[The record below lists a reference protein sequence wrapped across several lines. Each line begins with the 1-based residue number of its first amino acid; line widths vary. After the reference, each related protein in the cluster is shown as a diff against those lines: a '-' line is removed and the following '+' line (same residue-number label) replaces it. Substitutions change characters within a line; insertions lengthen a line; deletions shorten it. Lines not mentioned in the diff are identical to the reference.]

1 MVLVILAVMWVV
13 VLVPP
18 LLRSRQDSRPSDSV
32 VSFRRQ
38 LSTLQRT
45 GPQLR
50 PVGRAQAAARS
61 GARSLSGAGSRSSR
75 SAYGLSYGSSYG
87 SSGGYGNGY
96 GHAGYGAARPAY
108 AAGSYRMSRVA
119 VRRRRQNVLFVLAV
133 AAAGTLLLALGS
145 QSAPVWYAHVVADV
159 LLAGYLYLLV
169 QLRKLEEQRD
179 RGLGPVWSSAA

>member
-61 GARSLSGAGSRSSR
+61 GARSLASVGPRVARSSY
-75 SAYGLSYGSSYG
+75 AQPYGHGQRDPYGYGSS
-87 SSGGYGNGY
+87 
-96 GHAGYGAARPAY
+96 ARASFG
-108 AAGSYRMSRVA
+108 GSYRVGKVA
-119 VRRRRQNVLFVLAV
+119 ARRRRQNILFVLAV
-133 AAAGTLLLALGS
+133 AAAGTLLLAVGS
-145 QSAPVWYAHVVADV
+145 ASTPVWYAHVVVDV
-159 LLAGYLYLLV
+159 LLAGYVYLLV
-169 QLRKLEEQRD
+169 QMRKVEEQRH
-179 RGLGPVWSSAA
+179 RGLRPSWSSAA

>member
-1 MVLVILAVMWVV
+1 MTLLVLVILAVMWVV

-50 PVGRAQAAARS
+50 PVGRAQAVARS
-61 GARSLSGAGSRSSR
+61 GARSLASVGPRVGRSNYAPSYGYGQGG
-75 SAYGLSYGSSYG
+75 AYGYGK
-87 SSGGYGNGY
+87 
-96 GHAGYGAARPAY
+96 AARTSFG
-108 AAGSYRMSRVA
+108 AGSYRMSKVA
-119 VRRRRQNVLFVLAV
+119 ARRRRQNILFILAV

-145 QSAPVWYAHVVADV
+145 ASTPVWYAHVVVDV
-159 LLAGYLYLLV
+159 LLAGYVYLLV
-169 QLRKLEEQRD
+169 QMRKVEEHRH
-179 RGLGPVWSSAA
+179 RGLRPSWSSAA

>member
-1 MVLVILAVMWVV
+1 VTLLVLVILAVMWVV

-50 PVGRAQAAARS
+50 PVGRVAPSRS
-61 GARSLSGAGSRSSR
+61 GPRGLAGVGAHPGTRS
-75 SAYGLSYGSSYG
+75 
-87 SSGGYGNGY
+87 
-96 GHAGYGAARPAY
+96 AGYGRGYGSGYGFQARR
-108 AAGSYRMSRVA
+108 AGTSYRMSRVTA
-119 VRRRRQNVLFVLAV
+119 RRRRQNVLFVLGV

-145 QSAPVWYAHVVADV
+145 ASRYVWYANAVADV
-159 LLAGYLYLLV
+159 LLAGYVYLLV
-169 QLRKLEEQRD
+169 QLRKLDEQRQ
-179 RGLGPVWSSAA
+179 RTLRPAWSSAA

>member
-1 MVLVILAVMWVV
+1 MWVV

-50 PVGRAQAAARS
+50 PVGRAQAVASS
-61 GARSLSGAGSRSSR
+61 GARSLASVGPRAGRS
-75 SAYGLSYGSSYG
+75 
-87 SSGGYGNGY
+87 GYGYSQG
-96 GHAGYGAARPAY
+96 AGYGYGTSARASFGG
-108 AAGSYRMSRVA
+108 GSYRMSKVA
-119 VRRRRQNVLFVLAV
+119 ARRRRQNILFVLAV

-145 QSAPVWYAHVVADV
+145 ASTPVWYAHVVVDV
-159 LLAGYLYLLV
+159 LLAGYVYLLV
-169 QLRKLEEQRD
+169 QMRKLEEQRH
-179 RGLGPVWSSAA
+179 RGLRPSWSSAA

>member
-1 MVLVILAVMWVV
+1 VTLLVLVILAVMWVV

-50 PVGRAQAAARS
+50 PVGRSQAPRS
-61 GARSLSGAGSRSSR
+61 ARSLTSVGGPHVGRANY
-75 SAYGLSYGSSYG
+75 APSYGHG
-87 SSGGYGNGY
+87 QGGYGY
-96 GHAGYGAARPAY
+96 GQSARASFG
-108 AAGSYRMSRVA
+108 AGSYRMSKVA
-119 VRRRRQNVLFVLAV
+119 ARRRRQNILFVLAV

-145 QSAPVWYAHVVADV
+145 ASTPVWYAHIVVDV
-159 LLAGYLYLLV
+159 LLAGYVYLLV
-169 QLRKLEEQRD
+169 QMRKLEEQRH
-179 RGLGPVWSSAA
+179 RGLRPSWSSAA